1 MKPVAKTNP
10 VRPTTSAPS
19 PDYNDESTNFSE
31 DTAKLLA
38 MLKAAAASN
47 AGRGRE
53 SELRRK
59 IQTLEETV
67 AEYERQKYSV
77 MGTFTEYRERVAE
90 RERKL
95 EAEYSNKII
104 ALSEEVLSAKKD
116 FEARMKNFQALQV
129 KLLIVKIKTQ

>member
-1 MKPVAKTNP
+1 MCRILVPQH
-10 VRPTTSAPS
+10 
-19 PDYNDESTNFSE
+19 
-31 DTAKLLA
+31 
-38 MLKAAAASN
+38 
-47 AGRGRE
+47 GRE

-59 IQTLEETV
+59 IQNLEETV
-67 AEYERQKYSV
+67 AEYERQKYNV

-116 FEARMKNFQALQV
+116 FEARMKSFQALQV
-129 KLLIVKIKTQ
+129 KIELLVLLRISDPT